1 MLSSLPGFAPGF
13 EFLAPLFQVKGIGD
27 TFTKFLLSKVVMLS
41 IAVVFADV
49 FSKRAMSLEL
59 AADR

>member
-1 MLSSLPGFAPGF
+1 M
-13 EFLAPLFQVKGIGD
+13 KGIGD